1 MSSRAWPLVSLSA
14 LLVTGCSS
22 SETPATTSA
31 KSAAEGTS
39 AAAPI
44 KADGVD
50 ESSICQAAL
59 TDAQQ
64 QAAGIEDT
72 EPDSAKGE
80 VSCYFLMTSDED
92 NPAGYVVS
100 LFKNETAL
108 LQVADATDA
117 SPTKAVP
124 VILKGRNAAR
134 QVMYGDTW
142 RSSLTVDIGAGQ
154 FLYVERY
161 SPAHVVAEKDLNNQA
176 RKVAGQVLGNLE
188 KRRA

>member
-1 MSSRAWPLVSLSA
+1 MSSRAWPLVSLAA

-22 SETPATTSA
+22 SESPATTSA
-31 KSAAEGTS
+31 KPAAT
-39 AAAPI
+39 PI
-44 KADGVD
+44 KADGVN
-50 ESSICQAAL
+50 ENSICQAVL

-72 EPDSAKGE
+72 EPDSDKGE

-108 LQVADATDA
+108 LQVADATDS

-142 RSSLTVDIGAGQ
+142 RASLTMDIGAGQ

-161 SPAHVVAEKDLNNQA
+161 SPAHVVAEKDLNSQA
-176 RKVAGQVLGNLE
+176 RKVAGQVLGNLGE
-188 KRRA
+188 

>member
-1 MSSRAWPLVSLSA
+1 M
-14 LLVTGCSS
+14 
-22 SETPATTSA
+22 TTSA
-31 KSAAEGTS
+31 KPAAEGT
-39 AAAPI
+39 AAVPI

-50 ESSICQAAL
+50 KSSICQAAL

-72 EPDSAKGE
+72 EPDSDKGE

-100 LFKNETAL
+100 LLKDEAAL
-108 LQVADATDA
+108 LQVADATDP

-142 RSSLTVDIGAGQ
+142 RASLTVDIGAGQ

-161 SPAHVVAEKDLNNQA
+161 SPAHLIAEKDLNSQV
-176 RKVAGQVLGNLE
+176 RKVAGQVLENLGR
-188 KRRA
+188 RRA